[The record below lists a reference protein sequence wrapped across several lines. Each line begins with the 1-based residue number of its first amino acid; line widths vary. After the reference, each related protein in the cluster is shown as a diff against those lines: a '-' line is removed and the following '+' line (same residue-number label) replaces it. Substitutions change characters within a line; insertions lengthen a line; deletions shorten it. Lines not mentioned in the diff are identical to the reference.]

1 MNSQTLLGFAL
12 DASADIKYK
21 AFSPEAWAKAAEVAI
36 VGMLMIFAVL
46 SVLWGVLAIFKTVF
60 AKDAPKANTAKAE
73 APAAVPEAAEATAAP
88 VPAASDDGELI
99 AVISAAIAAYRATEE
114 GLDGDAASG
123 FRVVSFKR
131 AAKGRPWNSNK

>member
-1 MNSQTLLGFAL
+1 MNSQMLLGFAL

-60 AKDAPKANTAKAE
+60 AKDAPKANTPKAE
-73 APAAVPEAAEATAAP
+73 APAAVPEAVEATAA
-88 VPAASDDGELI
+88 PAASDDGELI